1 MGIISN
7 LVLELVAYPSSCD
20 IMKFWLLTIAL
31 VASAIA
37 EPEGEATPK
46 ADPKSWYGTYGLG
59 YGTLGY
65 GGYGGYGYGHYL
77 GKRSAEAEADPYG
90 VIVGYYPYGDGYALG
105 GYGLVHGGLLGTH
118 LIGKRSAEAE
128 SDPNAWY
135 GTYGLGYGT
144 GYGYGLGYG
153 GYGGYYGG
161 YGK

>member
-65 GGYGGYGYGHYL
+65 GGYGGLGYGYGHYL
-77 GKRSAEAEADPYG
+77 GKRSAEAETDPKADP
-90 VIVGYYPYGDGYALG
+90 
-105 GYGLVHGGLLGTH
+105 
-118 LIGKRSAEAE
+118 KS
-128 SDPNAWY
+128 WY

-144 GYGYGLGYG
+144 LGYG
-153 GYGGYYGG
+153 GYGGLA
-161 YGK
+161 